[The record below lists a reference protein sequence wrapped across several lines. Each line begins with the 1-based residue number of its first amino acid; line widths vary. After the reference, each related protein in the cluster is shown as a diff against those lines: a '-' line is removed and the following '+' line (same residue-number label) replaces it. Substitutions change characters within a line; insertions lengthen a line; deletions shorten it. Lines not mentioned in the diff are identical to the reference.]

1 MKATVPWLGALLL
14 AGAAVPAL
22 HAQPHPQPC
31 PPAHISC
38 HPPYCAPDACG
49 YGYYCQHPCGG
60 VYGPNYCLRPPWQPF
75 NGFTPCLGKPC
86 PQAQFGQPL
95 PPPPVYLAPQAPAA
109 PCPGLPGS
117 PLFPTHPYARSPRD
131 YFME

>member
-22 HAQPHPQPC
+22 HAQPYPVPC
-31 PPAHISC
+31 PPAHVGC

-49 YGYYCQHPCGG
+49 PGYYCQHPCGA
-60 VYGPNYCLRPPWQPF
+60 VYGPNYCLRPPWEPF
-75 NGFTPCLGKPC
+75 NGFTPCLGKPG
-86 PQAQFGQPL
+86 PQVGQGL
-95 PPPPVYLAPQAPAA
+95 PGPPVYLGPRPA
-109 PCPGLPGS
+109 PGLPSS